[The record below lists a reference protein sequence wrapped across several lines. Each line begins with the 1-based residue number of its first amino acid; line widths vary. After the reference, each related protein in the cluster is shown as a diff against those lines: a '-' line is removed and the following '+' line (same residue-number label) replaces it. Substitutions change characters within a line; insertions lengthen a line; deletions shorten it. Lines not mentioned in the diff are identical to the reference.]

1 MRNTADSLK
10 VYRADLLTAPN
21 TYVIMYA
28 KAVKTMHTT
37 TITNFRKNIY
47 GMMENTVRYNEPVNV
62 ITKSGNAVILSEQEY
77 NSMVE
82 TLYLQSVPGMREK
95 LLANGA
101 ADGHALFV
109 ANHFSHNG
117 YITEIEKLMPGFAV
131 SYDSMEIDVTK
142 LHQGKE

>member
-1 MRNTADSLK
+1 M
-10 VYRADLLTAPN
+10 TAPD

-28 KAVKTMHTT
+28 KAVKTLKTT

-95 LLANGA
+95 LLAGLNTPLDETIPEEGA
-101 ADGHALFV
+101 GW
-109 ANHFSHNG
+109 
-117 YITEIEKLMPGFAV
+117 
-131 SYDSMEIDVTK
+131 
-142 LHQGKE
+142 